1 MKKRLMAAV
10 LALVLTA
17 ALSASAL
24 AGETAVGTLD
34 QAPRPMQQENPWLE
48 QCELG
53 CVAAV
58 SYTHLMCIRDRGP
71 AAEQFGFAAGPF
83 FAPLT

>member
-34 QAPRPMQQENPWLE
+34 QAPRPK
-48 QCELG
+48 
-53 CVAAV
+53 
-58 SYTHLMCIRDRGP
+58 MCIRDRPTRASALPWIFSKLP
-71 AAEQFGFAAGPF
+71 AW
-83 FAPLT
+83 